1 MYKTSK
7 ENPPPFDGVE
17 YWERCLDPSHPNAF
31 SNVMSVLD
39 RCYQFG
45 IINTLF
51 SKRKAGWLGI
61 NRENPEAWY
70 PDGSVIEGNL
80 PIENIDFVIGILEK
94 YRAFRNEEQ
103 MIKFMYKRY
112 PKL

>member
-17 YWERCLDPSHPNAF
+17 YWERCLDPSHPDAF

-45 IINTLF
+45 IWNTLF
-51 SKRKAGWLGI
+51 TKRKSGWLGI
-61 NRENPEAWY
+61 NQENPEAY
-70 PDGSVIEGNL
+70 VPDGTVIDSDKPE
-80 PIENIDFVIGILEK
+80 FVIGRLLWKE
-94 YRAFRNEEQ
+94 RAFKNEEQ
-103 MIKFMYKRY
+103 MKEVYKHLY
-112 PKL
+112 SMNS